1 MIDLRIKGLPNSI
14 QLLNGEPILLNT
26 DFRLWIRFYEELERF
41 NNHVVDE
48 IDCSYL
54 FVDEPPIIDGHI
66 LKELEQFLYNPS
78 STPRS
83 DSTGVKTLDYVQ
95 DGEYIYSAFM
105 QLYGI
110 DLTEC
115 DMHWHK
121 FLALANNIVGD
132 STLWGYAKSVR
143 GYEKPS
149 KNDTQDKA
157 YQRAKEAW
165 SFPIELTL
173 EEQEMK
179 DEFDSYFDV

>member
-1 MIDLRIKGLPNSI
+1 MIDLRTKGLPNSI
-14 QLLNGEPILLNT
+14 QSLDGEPILLNT
-26 DFRLWIRFYEELERF
+26 DLRLWIRFYEELERF

-48 IDCSYL
+48 VDCSYL
-54 FVDEPPIIDGHI
+54 FVDEPPIIAEHI
-66 LKELEQFLYNPS
+66 LKELKRFLYNPS

-121 FLALANNIVGD
+121 FLALANNIVSD

-143 GYEKPS
+143 GYERPS
-149 KNDTQDKA
+149 KNDTQDNT

-165 SFPIELTL
+165 SFPIELTI

-179 DEFDSYFDV
+179 DEFDSYFNV